1 MRRDILLGT
10 VLTNR
15 SDNHEEPVIFAAKK
29 VISLGSVPTSR
40 TGPLEVLVMSAM
52 LMVISPEIALI
63 KKKVAEVVVI
73 AALDLKKEVMARTG
87 AEEDSVVVVGVAEV
101 EAVVAVVPDLIDTH
115 ETAKPE

>member
-1 MRRDILLGT
+1 MLGT

-15 SDNHEEPVIFAAKK
+15 SDNHEELVIFAVKK
-29 VISLGSVPTSR
+29 VILLGSVPTSR
-40 TGPLEVLVMSAM
+40 TGPLEVPVTSAM

-73 AALDLKKEVMARTG
+73 AAPDLKKEAMARTD
-87 AEEDSVVVVGVAEV
+87 AEAVSVVVVGAAEA

-115 ETAKPE
+115 ETAKLE